1 MDLTGVTQNNND
13 SILNYS
19 VDQNSSNGLPNDMT
33 PPQTAHIP
41 SAQSTTKRVR
51 KPRSKKVNKLS
62 DHQVRVNH
70 VSSEKRRREMI
81 RSTYDDL
88 VEMVPGLEATE
99 SRSELII
106 YLKTMA
112 YLKWLYAKNKRLRDQ
127 AQSQGAVSEQE
138 LIDKGLIWELEDG
151 KDLPS
156 PPQEET

>member
-1 MDLTGVTQNNND
+1 MELTGVSQNNSDNVLHY
-13 SILNYS
+13 SIN
-19 VDQNSSNGLPNDMT
+19 QIGRNGLPSDMT
-33 PPQTAHIP
+33 PPQTAHG
-41 SAQSTTKRVR
+41 SNGQTTIKRVR

-127 AQSQGAVSEQE
+127 AQSQGAISEQE
-138 LIDKGLIWELEDG
+138 LLDKGLVWELEDG